1 MRRLTVLCLGLFSQ
15 FAHPADATVR
25 VATFNASLNR
35 AEEGQLIRDLSVPGN
50 DQAQK
55 VAAILQRVRP
65 DIVLINEFDHDP
77 DGIAL
82 AGFQTHYL
90 GIGQGGEE
98 PIDYPY
104 HFAAAVNTGVPT
116 GVDLNGDGKL
126 TPGNDSF
133 GWGVFPGQY
142 GMVVLSRYPID
153 LEGIRTFQNFLWK
166 DMPGALL
173 PVDPESG
180 YSFYSEAALAVLRL
194 SSKSHWDLPVRIDDR
209 VVHLL
214 VSHPTP
220 PVFDGPEDR
229 NGKRNHDEIRFWADY
244 LTPGRDTYIRDDL
257 GGAGG
262 LAEGADFVIL
272 GDMNADPFDG
282 DSVNDAIG
290 RLLEHPRVMRGIAPR
305 SGGAVEAA
313 DEQRRANES
322 HRGDP
327 AFDTADFPDAH
338 SGNLRVDYVL
348 PSVGLE
354 VEASGVFWPRREEP
368 ESAWTEVSDH
378 HLVWVDL
385 DLGD

>member
-1 MRRLTVLCLGLFSQ
+1 M
-15 FAHPADATVR
+15 
-25 VATFNASLNR
+25 ATFNASLNR
-35 AEEGQLIRDLSVPGN
+35 PEEGQLIRDLSQPDN
-50 DQAQK
+50 EQAQK

-65 DIVLINEFDHDP
+65 DIILINEFDHDP
-77 DGIAL
+77 DGAAL

-90 GIGQGGEE
+90 GIGQGGEK

-104 HFAAAVNTGVPT
+104 HYAAAVNTGVPT

-153 LEGIRTFQNFLWK
+153 TEGIRTFQNFLWK

-173 PVDPESG
+173 PVDPQTG
-180 YSFYSEAALAVLRL
+180 FSFYSEAALAVLRL
-194 SSKSHWDLPVRIDDR
+194 SSKSHWDLPVRINDR

-229 NGKRNHDEIRFWADY
+229 NGMRNHDEIRFWADY
-244 LTPGRDTYIRDDL
+244 LTPGRDAYIRDDQ

-262 LAEGADFVIL
+262 LSEGTDFVIL

-282 DSVNDAIG
+282 DSVNEAI
-290 RLLEHPRVMRGIAPR
+290 RKLLEHPRVMGGLTPH
-305 SGGAVEAA
+305 SDGAVEAA
-313 DEQRRANES
+313 KEQRRANDS
-322 HRGDP
+322 QRGDP
-327 AFDTADFPDAH
+327 AYDTAVFPDTH

-348 PSVGLE
+348 PSLGLD
-354 VEASGVFWPRREEP
+354 VEASGVFWPRPEEP
-368 ESAWTEVSDH
+368 ESAWTDVSDH

-385 DLGD
+385 DLGG